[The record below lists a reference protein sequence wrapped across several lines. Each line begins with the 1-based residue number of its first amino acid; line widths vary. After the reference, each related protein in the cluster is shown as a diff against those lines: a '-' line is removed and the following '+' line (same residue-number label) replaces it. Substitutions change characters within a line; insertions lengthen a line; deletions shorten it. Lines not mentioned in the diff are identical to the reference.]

1 MRKNTT
7 VQSKYTR
14 DMNKYLKGTDHENY
28 KYTNIVAIE
37 SIFFKTISFN
47 ITSGQGAS
55 ICRRYFSMEHLF
67 NISFAK
73 CYFLKFQI

>member
-28 KYTNIVAIE
+28 KYTNIRVVGPI
-37 SIFFKTISFN
+37 
-47 ITSGQGAS
+47 
-55 ICRRYFSMEHLF
+55 
-67 NISFAK
+67 
-73 CYFLKFQI
+73 